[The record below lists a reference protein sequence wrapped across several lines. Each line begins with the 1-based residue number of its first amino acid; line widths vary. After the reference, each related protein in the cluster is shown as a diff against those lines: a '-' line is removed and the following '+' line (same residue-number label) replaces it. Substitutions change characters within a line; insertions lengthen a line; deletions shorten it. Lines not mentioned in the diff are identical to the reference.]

1 MHVVV
6 LGAGYAGIAVT
17 RQLESE
23 LPPDVDL
30 TLVDENE
37 THLVQHLIHR
47 VVREPGLA
55 DRLTVPISDLVD
67 RAEHRQERVT
77 DVDPDEGVVE
87 FTDGTLSYDVGVIC
101 LGARTAFYGI
111 PGVEAHATPLKRLT
125 HVEQIREGFESVPAD
140 GRAVVCGAGL
150 SGIQIAGELA
160 ALVGER
166 DSPPE
171 VLLLEQK
178 ASVAPEFPSP
188 FQTAVSEELAAQG
201 VTVRTD
207 ATVAEARSDALV
219 FDNGDTLGYDQLVWT
234 GGISGGDELGG
245 ERPQVRA
252 TLRLGDR
259 TFAAGDAVRV
269 VDSDGQAVPATAQT
283 AVRQADVAAT
293 NAARLVAYHRDG
305 AAGFEPRLQR
315 YRYDSLGWVV
325 SVGDGTVAQVG
336 GSVLRGRAAR
346 AVKTTVAAGYL
357 GRLGAVES
365 AAEYVRGHFEGE
377 E

>member
-6 LGAGYAGIAVT
+6 LGAGYAGIAAT

-23 LPPDVDL
+23 LPQAVDI
-30 TLVDENE
+30 TLVDQSES
-37 THLVQHLIHR
+37 HLVQHLIHR

-55 DRLTVPISDLVD
+55 DRLTIPISDLLD
-67 RAEHRQERVT
+67 RADHRQERVT
-77 DVDPDEGVVE
+77 DIDPDDGVVE
-87 FTDGTLSYDVGVIC
+87 FEAGSLSYDVGIVS

-111 PGVEAHATPLKRLT
+111 PGAEEHATPLKRLA
-125 HVEQIREGFESVPAD
+125 HAEQIRETFASVPAD

-160 ALVGER
+160 ALAAEH
-166 DSPPE
+166 DSPPA
-171 VLLLEQK
+171 VLLLEQED
-178 ASVAPEFPSP
+178 SVAPEFPAP

-201 VTVRTD
+201 VTVRTG
-207 ATVAEARSDALV
+207 ATVTEVRSDVLEV
-219 FDNGDTLGYDQLVWT
+219 DDGDTLAYDQLVWT
-234 GGISGGDELGG
+234 GGIGGGDEFGG
-245 ERPQVRA
+245 ERPAVRA

-293 NAARLVAYHRDG
+293 NATRLVDHHRDG